1 MSIYKSYDIDQ
12 LQELSSN
19 FLLSSWSYSKLQSFA
34 RNEKAFEMQY
44 VFGLYGKSSATT
56 VAGQAYHR
64 ALDFYFSQ
72 KKEGKTPDIVEL
84 EKSAF
89 EYIDEVPANQWKLQK
104 TTPTIEECIGKATK
118 TVSELLKNFLKEIS
132 TYEDDIEEVLHV
144 ELYADEFLTVNGVDI
159 PLPCHLRIDLVVR
172 TKSGKIAIVDHK
184 SKGIYTPDDELA
196 LTIGVQAITYVLGYE
211 SKFGETVD
219 EVWFVEN
226 KYSQNK
232 DKSPQLNCF
241 KITMDENT
249 RKLYE
254 AMLYEPLKRMIEA
267 ISDPDYTYLIN
278 NSDNLTDKAELYDFW
293 ARTMICEV
301 EDFNVEEAKKDL
313 ISKRLK
319 KIRDASINVIT
330 PKVIKNFRENA
341 SQFIQY
347 DYSNKNMT
355 PEEKIEHILRTFNA
369 SVEVAHKFEGYSS
382 NTFLLRVAAGVKVS
396 SIHSHRLDIANALDV
411 PNVRI
416 SKDLIVW
423 EGKSYLAVEFEK
435 KRESILMFDPKEI
448 IGLRIP
454 LGKDNFQNTIYWD
467 LDNQST
473 PHALVCGATGS
484 GKSVLIKTTLEY
496 AKIAG
501 IDDIIIFDPKYEFT
515 SYAVGNV
522 DVVNDIS
529 EIESYMQLLVDQM
542 EALVKNGR
550 KKMTLVIFDEFA
562 DAVANSTKG
571 KALRG
576 MKSLEENLRILLQ
589 KGRSSGFRIMAATQR
604 ASVKV
609 ITGDAKVNFPVQICF
624 RVPKEQDSRVVIDE
638 PGAEALTGK
647 GDGLI
652 KSPEYNDTIR
662 FQAYYKA

>member
-1 MSIYKSYDIDQ
+1 
-12 LQELSSN
+12 
-19 FLLSSWSYSKLQSFA
+19 
-34 RNEKAFEMQY
+34 
-44 VFGLYGKSSATT
+44 
-56 VAGQAYHR
+56 
-64 ALDFYFSQ
+64 
-72 KKEGKTPDIVEL
+72 
-84 EKSAF
+84 
-89 EYIDEVPANQWKLQK
+89 
-104 TTPTIEECIGKATK
+104 
-118 TVSELLKNFLKEIS
+118 
-132 TYEDDIEEVLHV
+132 
-144 ELYADEFLTVNGVDI
+144 
-159 PLPCHLRIDLVVR
+159 
-172 TKSGKIAIVDHK
+172 
-184 SKGIYTPDDELA
+184 
-196 LTIGVQAITYVLGYE
+196 
-211 SKFGETVD
+211 
-219 EVWFVEN
+219 
-226 KYSQNK
+226 
-232 DKSPQLNCF
+232 
-241 KITMDENT
+241 
-249 RKLYE
+249 
-254 AMLYEPLKRMIEA
+254 
-267 ISDPDYTYLIN
+267 
-278 NSDNLTDKAELYDFW
+278 
-293 ARTMICEV
+293 
-301 EDFNVEEAKKDL
+301 
-313 ISKRLK
+313 
-319 KIRDASINVIT
+319 
-330 PKVIKNFRENA
+330 
-341 SQFIQY
+341 
-347 DYSNKNMT
+347 MT

-589 KGRSSGFRIMAATQR
+589 KGS
-604 ASVKV
+604 
-609 ITGDAKVNFPVQICF
+609 
-624 RVPKEQDSRVVIDE
+624 
-638 PGAEALTGK
+638 
-647 GDGLI
+647 
-652 KSPEYNDTIR
+652 
-662 FQAYYKA
+662 